1 MGNPPSGFNG
11 EPGQGP
17 SKQDIAR
24 AVRERDRKKARARM
38 GRRALLLGGGA
49 VVVAGAA
56 GGVIAFETKLGGD
69 FAAGVEAGAKQL
81 AQDLQNLGTDAERLA
96 LSVAVDV
103 ADVTEWGTEHIIAPL
118 ADLTETLG
126 DDVIGVL
133 YNAVSGARDAL
144 GHANIDFGALDA
156 LAGALGQVKAF
167 LDDKSKN
174 PNDYTLG
181 KFLTTEVKVADDY
194 LHVLQQRLAE
204 KLSTPTPALTAT
216 LGAPTDVPAT
226 YTPAP

>member
-1 MGNPPSGFNG
+1 MAYPTSGPNG
-11 EPGQGP
+11 DGP
-17 SKQDIAR
+17 SKADRDQ
-24 AVRERDRKKARARM
+24 AVKERERARARARM

-81 AQDLQNLGTDAERLA
+81 AQDLQTLGTDAEKLA

-103 ADVTEWGTEHIIAPL
+103 ADVTEWGTEHLIAPI
-118 ADLTETLG
+118 ADLVETLG
-126 DDVIGVL
+126 DDVLGVL

-144 GHANIDFGALDA
+144 GHANFDFGALDA
-156 LAGALGQVKAF
+156 LAGALGQMKAF
-167 LDDKSKN
+167 LDDKTHN

-181 KFLTTEVKVADDY
+181 KFLTTEVKIADSY
-194 LHVLQQRLAE
+194 LHALQQKLDDTLA
-204 KLSTPTPALTAT
+204 TPTPVYTLTPSSA
-216 LGAPTDVPAT
+216 TDVPAT
-226 YTPAP
+226 FTATP